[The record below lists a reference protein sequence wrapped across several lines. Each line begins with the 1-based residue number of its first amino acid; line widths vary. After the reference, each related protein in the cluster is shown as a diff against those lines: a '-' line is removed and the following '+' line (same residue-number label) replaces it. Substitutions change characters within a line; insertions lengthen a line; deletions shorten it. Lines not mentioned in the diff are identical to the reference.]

1 MKVITILELAVRIN
15 IFLKLMNYGI
25 GKMLNG
31 QFYLKG
37 QLPEDM
43 TNIPLDKVDGFTLAW
58 TFFGYSKGY
67 ILFIGASQIIGAIL
81 FLINRTKIIGGF
93 ILLPILMNIIVVNYY
108 FGVAFG
114 AMFSAIFYLLG
125 VVWVLGRK
133 CEEIKYSL
141 KKLLLKAS
149 GFKMNW
155 EYYLFVFATLAV
167 LVLLEYLGIT
177 LFGYENRIV

>member
-1 MKVITILELAVRIN
+1 
-15 IFLKLMNYGI
+15 
-25 GKMLNG
+25 
-31 QFYLKG
+31 
-37 QLPEDM
+37 
-43 TNIPLDKVDGFTLAW
+43 
-58 TFFGYSKGY
+58 
-67 ILFIGASQIIGAIL
+67 
-81 FLINRTKIIGGF
+81 
-93 ILLPILMNIIVVNYY
+93 
-108 FGVAFG
+108 
-114 AMFSAIFYLLG
+114 MFSAIFYLLG